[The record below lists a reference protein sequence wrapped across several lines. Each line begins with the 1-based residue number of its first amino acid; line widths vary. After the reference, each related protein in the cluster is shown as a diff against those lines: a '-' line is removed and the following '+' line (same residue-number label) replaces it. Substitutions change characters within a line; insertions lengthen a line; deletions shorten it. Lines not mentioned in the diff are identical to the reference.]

1 MKLHLRRFWH
11 HSCAGELGGHHT
23 GRDRLAVAPATVW
36 ALAASEVLAHD
47 GLVPASK
54 QRRYVCG
61 LASEVY
67 AMAALVWA
75 PACRCGAL
83 GRAAA
88 SLELVLTVGELA
100 VFAIRADAP
109 LPPV

>member
-1 MKLHLRRFWH
+1 M
-11 HSCAGELGGHHT
+11 
-23 GRDRLAVAPATVW
+23 AVAPATVW
-36 ALAASEVLAHD
+36 ALAAFEVLAHD

-54 QRRYVCG
+54 QRRG
-61 LASEVY
+61 EASLPRYGRHV
-67 AMAALVWA
+67 AWHVGS
-75 PACRCGAL
+75 CRCGAL

-88 SLELVLTVGELA
+88 SQELVLTVGELA